1 MAACVFLLERKE
13 MEDKKKHIP
22 QDETV
27 LQDPE
32 NIIKNSEADTEDIVD
47 FMHEEIKKRPMNRRK
62 ILRMA
67 QETMAVAVLF
77 GVVSCLVF
85 AILLPIINN
94 ALNPGGSTMQ
104 TVTLPEE
111 KPSEELTPEDMVE
124 NERKMEASEER
135 KKISEE
141 LDSLLDE
148 KIIGVEQYRRITASM
163 QQLAEENSGMIAAV
177 SGITSD
183 TDWFDDAYENRDTAA
198 GLVTKKTDKEI
209 FILVQSRRIEDAHR
223 ILVTF
228 RDGTE
233 AEAQIAGSDSIT
245 GLSVLSVPTA
255 SVPVGIRMQIKEAVL
270 GSSVKTIITGTP
282 VIAIGSPTGT
292 LGSVIYGNVT
302 GAGESLELLD
312 NDLCRIST
320 DIYGS
325 NDATGFLINLDG
337 AVVGMI
343 DMKYRD
349 SNIPNM
355 LCAVG
360 ISELRPIIRRM
371 ENGSAKAFLGV
382 TGTDVTAEISEA
394 NNIPVGVWVT
404 HVEEDSPAM
413 AAGIQKGDVI
423 TGFEK
428 NDILHM
434 AGLIVNLE
442 ETEPGQSVNLR
453 IMRRNGG
460 SFEEIKVNVT
470 TQ

>member
-1 MAACVFLLERKE
+1 
-13 MEDKKKHIP
+13 MEDKKKNIP
-22 QDETV
+22 KDEKD

-32 NIIKNSEADTEDIVD
+32 NIIRNSEADTEGIVD

-62 ILRMA
+62 FLRMA
-67 QETMAVAVLF
+67 RETMAVAVLF

-85 AILLPIINN
+85 AILLPIVNN
-94 ALNPGGSTMQ
+94 VLNPDGNTMQ

-124 NERKMEASEER
+124 NERKKEASEER
-135 KKISEE
+135 QKISEE

-148 KIIGVEQYRRITASM
+148 KIIGVEQYKRITMSL
-163 QQLAEENSGMIAAV
+163 QKLAEDNAGMIAAV

-183 TDWFDDAYENRDTAA
+183 TDWFDDSYENRDTAA
-198 GLVTKKTDKEI
+198 GLVTKKTDKDI

-228 RDGTE
+228 QDGTE
-233 AEAQIAGSDSIT
+233 AEAHIAGSDNIT

-255 SVPVGIRMQIKEAVL
+255 SVPVGNRLQIKEAVL
-270 GSSVKTIITGTP
+270 GSSIKSIITGAP

-302 GAGESLELLD
+302 SADENLELLD
-312 NDLCRIST
+312 NDLCRLST

-343 DMKYRD
+343 DMRYRN

-371 ENGSAKAFLGV
+371 ESGSTKAFLGV
-382 TGTDVTAEISEA
+382 SGIDVTKEISET

-404 HVEEDSPAM
+404 HIEEDSPAM

-423 TGFEK
+423 TGFGK
-428 NDILHM
+428 NDIFH
-434 AGLIVNLE
+434 I
-442 ETEPGQSVNLR
+442 
-453 IMRRNGG
+453 
-460 SFEEIKVNVT
+460 
-470 TQ
+470 

>member
-1 MAACVFLLERKE
+1 
-13 MEDKKKHIP
+13 MEDKKKNIP
-22 QDETV
+22 KDEKD

-32 NIIKNSEADTEDIVD
+32 NIIRNSEADTEGIVD

-62 ILRMA
+62 FLRMA
-67 QETMAVAVLF
+67 RETMAVAVLF

-85 AILLPIINN
+85 AILLPIVNN
-94 ALNPGGSTMQ
+94 VLNPDGNTMQ

-124 NERKMEASEER
+124 NERKKEASEER
-135 KKISEE
+135 QKISEE

-148 KIIGVEQYRRITASM
+148 KIIGVEQYKRITMSL
-163 QQLAEENSGMIAAV
+163 QKLAEDNAGMIAAV

-183 TDWFDDAYENRDTAA
+183 TDWFDDSYENRDTAA
-198 GLVTKKTDKEI
+198 GLVTKKTDKDI

-228 RDGTE
+228 HDGTE
-233 AEAQIAGSDSIT
+233 AEAHIAGSDNIT

-255 SVPVGIRMQIKEAVL
+255 SVPVGNRLQIKEAVL
-270 GSSVKTIITGTP
+270 GSSIKSIITGAP
-282 VIAIGSPTGT
+282 VIAIGRLTGT

-302 GAGESLELLD
+302 SADENLELLD
-312 NDLCRIST
+312 NDLCRLST

-343 DMKYRD
+343 DMRYRN

-355 LCAVG
+355 PCAVG
-360 ISELRPIIRRM
+360 ISELRPIIHRM
-371 ENGSAKAFLGV
+371 ESGKTKAFLGV
-382 TGTDVTAEISEA
+382 SGIDVTSEISEA
-394 NNIPVGVWVT
+394 NSIPIGVWVT

-423 TGFEK
+423 TGFDK

-434 AGLIVNLE
+434 AGLIVKLE
-442 ETEPGQSVNLR
+442 ETEPGQNVNLR

-470 TQ
+470 TR

>member
-1 MAACVFLLERKE
+1 
-13 MEDKKKHIP
+13 MEDKKKNIP

-62 ILRMA
+62 FLRMA
-67 QETMAVAVLF
+67 RETLAVAVLF

-85 AILLPIINN
+85 AILLPIVNN
-94 ALNPGGSTMQ
+94 ALNPGGNTMQ

-124 NERKMEASEER
+124 NERKKEASEER
-135 KKISEE
+135 QKISEE

-148 KIIGVEQYRRITASM
+148 KIIGIEQYRRITASL
-163 QQLAEENSGMIAAV
+163 QK
-177 SGITSD
+177 
-183 TDWFDDAYENRDTAA
+183 
-198 GLVTKKTDKEI
+198 LVTKKTDKDI

-228 RDGTE
+228 QDGTE
-233 AEAQIAGSDSIT
+233 AEAHVVGSDSIT

-255 SVPVGIRMQIKEAVL
+255 SVPVGNRTLIKEAVL
-270 GSSVKTIITGTP
+270 GSSVKTIVTGAP
-282 VIAIGSPTGT
+282 VIAIGSPTGV

-302 GAGESLELLD
+302 SADESLELPD
-312 NDLCRIST
+312 NDLCRLST

-337 AVVGMI
+337 AVIGMI
-343 DMKYRD
+343 DMRYRD

-360 ISELRPIIRRM
+360 ISELRPIIHRM
-371 ENGSAKAFLGV
+371 ESGKTKAFLGV
-382 TGTDVTAEISEA
+382 SGIDVTSEISEA
-394 NNIPVGVWVT
+394 NSIPIGVWVT

-423 TGFEK
+423 TGFDK

-434 AGLIVNLE
+434 AGLIVKLE
-442 ETEPGQSVNLR
+442 ETEPGQNVNLR

>member
-1 MAACVFLLERKE
+1 
-13 MEDKKKHIP
+13 MEDKKKNIP
-22 QDETV
+22 KDEKD

-32 NIIKNSEADTEDIVD
+32 NIIRNSEADTEGIVD

-62 ILRMA
+62 FLRMA
-67 QETMAVAVLF
+67 RETMAVAVLF

-85 AILLPIINN
+85 AILLPIVNN
-94 ALNPGGSTMQ
+94 VLNPDGNTMQ

-124 NERKMEASEER
+124 NERKKEASEER
-135 KKISEE
+135 QKISEE

-148 KIIGVEQYRRITASM
+148 KIIGVEQYKRITMSL
-163 QQLAEENSGMIAAV
+163 QKLAEDNAGMIAAV

-198 GLVTKKTDKEI
+198 GLVTKKTDKDI

-228 RDGTE
+228 QDGTE
-233 AEAQIAGSDSIT
+233 AEAQIAGSDNIT

-255 SVPVGIRMQIKEAVL
+255 SVPVGNRLQIKEAVL
-270 GSSVKTIITGTP
+270 GSSIKSIITGAP

-302 GAGESLELLD
+302 SADENLELLD
-312 NDLCRIST
+312 NDLCRLST

-343 DMKYRD
+343 DMRYRN

-371 ENGSAKAFLGV
+371 ESGSTKAFLGV
-382 TGTDVTAEISEA
+382 SGIDVTKEISET

-404 HVEEDSPAM
+404 HIEEDSPAM

-423 TGFEK
+423 TGFGK
-428 NDILHM
+428 NAIFHM
-434 AGLIVNLE
+434 AGLIVQLE
-442 ETEPGQSVNLR
+442 ETEPGQNVNLR
-453 IMRRNGG
+453 IMRRNGE

-470 TQ
+470 TR

>member
-1 MAACVFLLERKE
+1 
-13 MEDKKKHIP
+13 MEDKKKNIP
-22 QDETV
+22 KDEKD

-32 NIIKNSEADTEDIVD
+32 NIIRNSEADTEGIVD

-62 ILRMA
+62 FLRMA
-67 QETMAVAVLF
+67 RETMAVAVLF

-85 AILLPIINN
+85 AILLPIVNN
-94 ALNPGGSTMQ
+94 VLNPDGNTMQ

-124 NERKMEASEER
+124 NERKKEASEER
-135 KKISEE
+135 QKISEE

-148 KIIGVEQYRRITASM
+148 KIIGVEQYKRITMSL
-163 QQLAEENSGMIAAV
+163 QKLAEDNAGMIAAV

-198 GLVTKKTDKEI
+198 GLVTKKTDKDI

-228 RDGTE
+228 QDGTE
-233 AEAQIAGSDSIT
+233 AEAHIAGSDNIT

-255 SVPVGIRMQIKEAVL
+255 SVPVGNRLQIKEAVL
-270 GSSVKTIITGTP
+270 GSSIKSLITGAP

-302 GAGESLELLD
+302 SADENLELLD
-312 NDLCRIST
+312 NDLCRLST

-343 DMKYRD
+343 DMRYRN

-371 ENGSAKAFLGV
+371 ESGSTKAFLGV
-382 TGTDVTAEISEA
+382 SGIDVTKEISET

-404 HVEEDSPAM
+404 HIEEDSPAM

-423 TGFEK
+423 TGFGK
-428 NDILHM
+428 NDIFHM
-434 AGLIVNLE
+434 AGLIVQLE
-442 ETEPGQSVNLR
+442 ETEPGQNVNLR
-453 IMRRNGG
+453 IMRRNGE

-470 TQ
+470 TR

>member
-1 MAACVFLLERKE
+1 
-13 MEDKKKHIP
+13 MEDKKKNIP
-22 QDETV
+22 KDEKD

-32 NIIKNSEADTEDIVD
+32 NIIRNSEADTEGIVD

-62 ILRMA
+62 FLRMA
-67 QETMAVAVLF
+67 RETMAVAVLF

-85 AILLPIINN
+85 AILLPIVNN
-94 ALNPGGSTMQ
+94 VLNPDGNTMQ

-124 NERKMEASEER
+124 NERKKEASEER
-135 KKISEE
+135 QKISEE

-148 KIIGVEQYRRITASM
+148 KIIGVEQYKRITMSL
-163 QQLAEENSGMIAAV
+163 QKLAEDNAGMIAAV

-198 GLVTKKTDKEI
+198 GLVTKKTDKDI

-228 RDGTE
+228 QDGTE
-233 AEAQIAGSDSIT
+233 AEAHIAGSDNIT

-255 SVPVGIRMQIKEAVL
+255 SVPVGNRLQIKEAVL
-270 GSSVKTIITGTP
+270 GSSIKSIITGAP

-302 GAGESLELLD
+302 SADENLELLD
-312 NDLCRIST
+312 NDLCRLST

-343 DMKYRD
+343 DMRYRN

-371 ENGSAKAFLGV
+371 ESGSTKAFLGV
-382 TGTDVTAEISEA
+382 SGIDVTKEISET
-394 NNIPVGVWVT
+394 NNIPSHISRKIPRPWRPASRRAMSLQ
-404 HVEEDSPAM
+404 DS
-413 AAGIQKGDVI
+413 
-423 TGFEK
+423 EK
-428 NDILHM
+428 MIFSIWRD
-434 AGLIVNLE
+434 
-442 ETEPGQSVNLR
+442 
-453 IMRRNGG
+453 
-460 SFEEIKVNVT
+460 
-470 TQ
+470 

>member
-1 MAACVFLLERKE
+1 
-13 MEDKKKHIP
+13 MEDKKKNIP
-22 QDETV
+22 KDEKD

-32 NIIKNSEADTEDIVD
+32 NIIRNSEADTEGIVD

-62 ILRMA
+62 FLRMA
-67 QETMAVAVLF
+67 RETMAVAVLF

-85 AILLPIINN
+85 AILLPIVNN
-94 ALNPGGSTMQ
+94 VLNPDGNTMQ

-124 NERKMEASEER
+124 NERKKEASEER
-135 KKISEE
+135 QKISEE

-148 KIIGVEQYRRITASM
+148 KIIGVEQYKRITMSL
-163 QQLAEENSGMIAAV
+163 QKLAEDNAGMIAAV

-198 GLVTKKTDKEI
+198 GLVTKKTDKDI

-228 RDGTE
+228 QDGTE
-233 AEAQIAGSDSIT
+233 AEAHIAGSDNIT

-255 SVPVGIRMQIKEAVL
+255 SVPVGNRLQIKEAVL
-270 GSSVKTIITGTP
+270 GSSIKSIITGAP

-302 GAGESLELLD
+302 SADENLELLD
-312 NDLCRIST
+312 NDLCRLST

-343 DMKYRD
+343 DMRYRN

-371 ENGSAKAFLGV
+371 ESGSTKAFLGV
-382 TGTDVTAEISEA
+382 SGIDVTKEISET

-423 TGFEK
+423 KKKKK
-428 NDILHM
+428 NDIFHM
-434 AGLIVNLE
+434 AGLIVQLE
-442 ETEPGQSVNLR
+442 ETEPGQNVNLR
-453 IMRRNGG
+453 IMRRNGE

-470 TQ
+470 TR

>member
-1 MAACVFLLERKE
+1 
-13 MEDKKKHIP
+13 MEDKKKNIP
-22 QDETV
+22 KDEKD

-32 NIIKNSEADTEDIVD
+32 NIIRNSEADTEGIVD

-62 ILRMA
+62 FLRMA
-67 QETMAVAVLF
+67 RETMAVAVLF

-85 AILLPIINN
+85 AILLPIVNN
-94 ALNPGGSTMQ
+94 VLNPDGNTMQ

-124 NERKMEASEER
+124 NERKKEASEER
-135 KKISEE
+135 QKISEE

-148 KIIGVEQYRRITASM
+148 KIIGVEQYKRITMSL
-163 QQLAEENSGMIAAV
+163 QKLAEDNAGMIAAV

-183 TDWFDDAYENRDTAA
+183 TDWFDDSYENRDTAA
-198 GLVTKKTDKEI
+198 GLVTKKTDKDI

-228 RDGTE
+228 QDGTE
-233 AEAQIAGSDSIT
+233 AEAQIAGSDNIT

-255 SVPVGIRMQIKEAVL
+255 SVPVGNRLQIKEAVL
-270 GSSVKTIITGTP
+270 GSSIKTIITGAP

-302 GAGESLELLD
+302 SADENLELLD
-312 NDLCRIST
+312 NDLCRLST

-343 DMKYRD
+343 DMRYRN

-371 ENGSAKAFLGV
+371 ESGSTKAFLGV
-382 TGTDVTAEISEA
+382 SGIDVTKEISETVEVTETA
-394 NNIPVGVWVT
+394 PDTDYTSTIARARALLAKNNI
-404 HVEEDSPAM
+404 
-413 AAGIQKGDVI
+413 
-423 TGFEK
+423 
-428 NDILHM
+428 
-434 AGLIVNLE
+434 
-442 ETEPGQSVNLR
+442 
-453 IMRRNGG
+453 
-460 SFEEIKVNVT
+460 
-470 TQ
+470 

>member
-1 MAACVFLLERKE
+1 

-22 QDETV
+22 QDEAV

-32 NIIKNSEADTEDIVD
+32 NIIKNTEADTEGIVD

-62 ILRMA
+62 FLRMA
-67 QETMAVAVLF
+67 RETMAVAVLF

-94 ALNPGGSTMQ
+94 VLNPGGETTQ
-104 TVTLPEE
+104 TLTLPEE

-124 NERKMEASEER
+124 NERIKEDTEER
-135 KKISEE
+135 KRISEE

-148 KIIGVEQYRRITASM
+148 KIVGVEQYRRITASL
-163 QQLAEENSGMIAAV
+163 QKLAEENAGMIAAV

-183 TDWFDDAYENRDTAA
+183 TDWFDDAYENRDTTA
-198 GLVTKKTDKEI
+198 GLVTKKTNKDI
-209 FILVQSRRIEDAHR
+209 FILVQSRRIEDAQR

-228 RDGTE
+228 HDGTE
-233 AEAQIAGSDSIT
+233 AEAHITATDSIT
-245 GLSVLSVPTA
+245 GLSVLSVPTS
-255 SVPVGIRMQIKEAVL
+255 SVPVGNRTQIKEAVM
-270 GSSVKTIITGTP
+270 GSSLKTVITGAP

-292 LGSVIYGNVT
+292 QGSVIYGNVT
-302 GAGESLELLD
+302 GAGESLGLLD
-312 NDLCRIST
+312 NDLYRLST

-343 DMKYRD
+343 DMRYRD
-349 SNIPNM
+349 SSIPNM

-360 ISELRPIIRRM
+360 ISDLIPIIRRM
-371 ENGSAKAFLGV
+371 ENGEEKAFLGV
-382 TGTDVTAEISEA
+382 SGTDVTTEISEE

-423 TGFEK
+423 TGFG
-428 NDILHM
+428 NDDILHM
-434 AGLIVNLE
+434 SGLIVKLR
-442 ETEPGQSVNLR
+442 ETEPGQNVNLR
-453 IMRRNGG
+453 IRRRNGEE
-460 SFEEIKVNVT
+460 FEEIKVNVT

>member
-1 MAACVFLLERKE
+1 
-13 MEDKKKHIP
+13 MEDKKKNIP
-22 QDETV
+22 KDEKD

-32 NIIKNSEADTEDIVD
+32 NIIRNSEADTEGIVD

-62 ILRMA
+62 FLRMA
-67 QETMAVAVLF
+67 RETMAVAVLF

-85 AILLPIINN
+85 AILLPIVNN
-94 ALNPGGSTMQ
+94 VLNPDGNTMQ

-124 NERKMEASEER
+124 NERKKEASEER
-135 KKISEE
+135 QKISEE

-148 KIIGVEQYRRITASM
+148 KIIGVEQYKRITMSL
-163 QQLAEENSGMIAAV
+163 QKLAEDNAGMIAAV

-183 TDWFDDAYENRDTAA
+183 TDWFDDSYENRDTAA
-198 GLVTKKTDKEI
+198 GLVTKKTDKDI

-228 RDGTE
+228 QDGTE
-233 AEAQIAGSDSIT
+233 AEAHIAGSDNIT

-255 SVPVGIRMQIKEAVL
+255 SVPVGNRLQIKEAVL
-270 GSSVKTIITGTP
+270 GSSIKSIITGAP

-302 GAGESLELLD
+302 SADENLELLD
-312 NDLCRIST
+312 NDLCRLST

-343 DMKYRD
+343 DMRYRN

-371 ENGSAKAFLGV
+371 ESGSTKAFLGV
-382 TGTDVTAEISEA
+382 SGIDVTKEISET

-404 HVEEDSPAM
+404 HIEEDSPAM

-423 TGFEK
+423 TGFDK

-434 AGLIVNLE
+434 AGLIVKLE
-442 ETEPGQSVNLR
+442 ETEPGQNVNLR
-453 IMRRNGG
+453 IMRRNGE

-470 TQ
+470 TR